1 MQKQP
6 KYAFS
11 FCQIDMN
18 PEFPFR
24 VSDLYTETDRAIT
37 KLHIHDTLELGYCYE
52 GAGIFVVGNKILP
65 FKAGDVTVITS
76 KECHL
81 ARSLTGTVSKW
92 RWIYL
97 NLEKIIY
104 PVFNDS
110 ALCDFSRFQ
119 GLNFNNVIS
128 SEQYPVICELVCKI
142 VAAGIG
148 TMRFQQERIVAML
161 CLFAAEIHAAFD
173 ALPHENSLDES
184 SPGTIQRLNAALEYM
199 IRKYQEPLRVEK
211 LAWLCR
217 LSQTHFRRLFRE
229 AVGKSPIQYL
239 NQIRIGMAKAE
250 LDRNRR
256 PVGEIAFE
264 CGFESVSSFN
274 RQFKAQTGHSPREWR
289 NKFI

>member
-11 FCQIDMN
+11 YCRVNMN
-18 PEFPFR
+18 PGFPFK
-24 VSDLYTETDRAIT
+24 VPGLYTETDRTIT
-37 KLHIHDTLELGYCYE
+37 ELHIHDTLELGYCYE

-65 FKAGDVTVITS
+65 FKAGDVTVITP

-92 RWIYL
+92 RWVYL

-104 PVFNDS
+104 PAFNDS
-110 ALCDFSRFQ
+110 DLCDFSRFQ

-128 SEQYPVICELVCKI
+128 PEQQPAICDLVSKI

-148 TMRFQQERIVAML
+148 TMKFQQEKITAMA
-161 CLFAAEIHAAFD
+161 CLFAAEMHAAFD
-173 ALPHENSLDES
+173 ALPHESSIGES
-184 SPGTIQRLNAALEYM
+184 SPGTMQRLNAALEYM
-199 IRKYQEPLRVEK
+199 SRKYQEPLKIEK
-211 LAWLCR
+211 LAVLCR
-217 LSQTHFRRLFRE
+217 LSQTHFRRLFRQ
-229 AVGKSPIQYL
+229 AIGKSPIQYL

-250 LDRNRR
+250 LDRNMR
-256 PVGEIAFE
+256 PIGEIALG